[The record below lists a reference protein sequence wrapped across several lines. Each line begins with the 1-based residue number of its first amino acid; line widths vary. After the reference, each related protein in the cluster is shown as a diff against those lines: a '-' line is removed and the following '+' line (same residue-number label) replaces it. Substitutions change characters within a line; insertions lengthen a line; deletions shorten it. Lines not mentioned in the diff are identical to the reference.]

1 MAVAW
6 KNKRYMTISVVIPF
20 YNESISIK
28 KTLLCLDGQELQ
40 PDEVIFVNSGST
52 DNTVEIIDTHISNM
66 NKNNYQIIYCG
77 EMSPSSSINKGIDS
91 ASSDLIAYVDCGL
104 DIPSNWLKESLS
116 VMKNGDCDIV
126 SIQINTK
133 GETLIDQ
140 SFISQ
145 TYGINSLT
153 TCLPGSIIKKDVIEK
168 LGRFIT
174 KSRASYDVDFINKI
188 VKNNYKR
195 RINKST
201 TFKYFGINYSNNFFA
216 ASKKVYSYSL
226 NAWNAEGDFK
236 PYTYLTLFLI
246 SLTLIIFNLGFYFL
260 SSYIFLR
267 GYLAPYMKSKNI
279 PLFQRPLLILTIPLA
294 GFIIDISRL
303 AGYIKSYSIYGK

>member
-1 MAVAW
+1 MQ
-6 KNKRYMTISVVIPF
+6 ISVVIPY
-20 YNESISIK
+20 YNESLTLE
-28 KTLLCLDGQELQ
+28 KTLKSLIHQTLKPFEILLVD
-40 PDEVIFVNSGST
+40 SGST
-52 DNTVEIIDTHISNM
+52 DDSDKVINNFIDNNNVNNIS
-66 NKNNYQIIYCG
+66 IYKSG
-77 EMSPSSSINKGIDS
+77 EMTTSSSINLGVEKS
-91 ASSDLIAYVDCGL
+91 MSDLIAYVDCGL

-116 VMKNGDCDIV
+116 VMKNEDCDIV

-201 TFKYFGINYSNNFFA
+201 TFKYFGINYSDNFFA

-236 PYTYLTLFLI
+236 PYIYLTLSMI
-246 SLTLIIFNLGFYFL
+246 SVPLIIFNLGFYFL

-303 AGYIKSYSIYGK
+303 AGYIKSYSINGK